1 MDDKLLEVNGKLL
14 ENLLKEN
21 KITDL
26 AEFDK
31 DFLVNYT
38 YDAISLEGK
47 NKMTFENVKKLIERK
62 AVAGYSEREVKEV
75 LNHVDAYYELIKLT
89 KSQDELLEEDIK
101 DLHAIIQK
109 DIIVGGVY
117 RNVNVQ
123 IPGATHQPPSYIK
136 VYVRMKRMFDDLALN
151 DFDFFDKGLF
161 MHANLAKIHPFLDGN
176 GRVGRLILNFYLIKS
191 GHIPISIPLKYRK
204 EYFDRLDHFKNEK
217 EILPLKNFIKKLLNE
232 RYVELI
238 EKLEV

>member
-1 MDDKLLEVNGKLL
+1 MDDKLLEVNAKLL

-26 AEFDK
+26 AAFDK

-47 NKMTFENVKKLIERK
+47 NKMTFENVKKLIEHK
-62 AVAGYSEREVKEV
+62 AVIGYSEREVKEV
-75 LNHVDAYYELIKLT
+75 LNHVDAYKALIELTRKNNELT
-89 KSQDELLEEDIK
+89 EEDIK

-109 DIIVGGVY
+109 DIVVGGVY

-136 VYVRMKRMFDDLALN
+136 VYVRMKRMFDDLAISNL
-151 DFDFFDKGLF
+151 DLFGQGLF
-161 MHANLAKIHPFLDGN
+161 IHANLAKIHPFLDGN
-176 GRVGRLILNFYLIKS
+176 GRVGRLALNFYLIKA
-191 GHIPISIPLKYRK
+191 GLIPISIPLKYRS
-204 EYFDRLDHFKNEK
+204 EYFEKLDYFKNEK
-217 EILPLKNFIKKLLNE
+217 DILPLENFIKKLLNE

-238 EKLEV
+238 EKLEI

>member
-1 MDDKLLEVNGKLL
+1 MEAKLLDVNVKLL

-21 KITDL
+21 EITDL
-26 AEFDK
+26 AAFDQ

-47 NKMTFENVKKLIERK
+47 NKMTFEKVKRLIELK
-62 AVAGYSEREVKEV
+62 AVSGYSEREVKEV
-75 LNHVDAYYELIKLT
+75 LNHVDAYHELLRLT
-89 KSQDELLEEDIK
+89 KTKDHLTEEDIK

-123 IPGATHQPPSYIK
+123 IPGATHQPPSAIK
-136 VYVRMKRMFDDLALN
+136 VYVRMQRMFADIAYN
-151 DFDFFDKGLF
+151 NFDTLEEGLF
-161 MHANLAKIHPFLDGN
+161 IHANLAKIHPFLDGN
-176 GRVGRLILNFYLIKS
+176 GRVGRLVLNFYLIKA
-191 GHIPISIPLKYRK
+191 GLIPISIPLKYRD
-204 EYFDRLDHFKNEK
+204 EYFEKMDHYKNEK
-217 EILPLKNFIKKLLNE
+217 EIEPLKVFLIKLLNE
-232 RYVELI
+232 RYQQLI